1 MRVYPD
7 HYIDRRSG
15 TVQSERL
22 FRDNLV
28 NFIYSG
34 VRENAG
40 FCFNLITSGRASAL
54 LSYLNFDFTFNQNGR
69 KVERFIHELNINMSE
84 CLLPPES
91 FKTAK
96 EVFQRQIR
104 YWECRPML
112 SLPSDSTIVVSPS
125 DSKVLVGALS
135 PDKPLFI
142 KEKFFQY
149 RELLEKEK
157 LDAMLI
163 ALPDQWH
170 GIIYSEVANKKIN
183 VYGEKPICRTI
194 KDGQTIVS
202 AVKNNKITWQT
213 GSWQRSQA
221 NFHRGAELAINGRVG
236 KLKYIEAGLPDGNRG
251 IGTPPVMDVP
261 PELNWEMWLGPAL
274 KVPYRGVSHWDWRW
288 ILDYSGG
295 QLTDWAGH
303 HIDIANWG
311 AGLEH
316 TGPVEISGSG
326 IYPPDGIFNAPVE
339 YDFLCKYANGIEM
352 RVANASRLPLGM
364 GTTWHGDLGWVH
376 VDRGNKISASD
387 PKILEE
393 VIGENETHLYKS
405 ENHYQ
410 NFVDCVRSGKE
421 TIAPVDVAYRAI
433 SVALLGEIAMTTGQT
448 IKWDPD
454 KEEIIGNDRASRM
467 LSRPYRQPWT
477 LPTI

>member
-1 MRVYPD
+1 MS
-7 HYIDRRSG
+7 HKSSRRDFVKRSAAA
-15 TVQSERL
+15 V
-22 FRDNLV
+22 
-28 NFIYSG
+28 
-34 VRENAG
+34 AG
-40 FCFNLITSGRASAL
+40 IIVFPQIIPSTAL
-54 LSYLNFDFTFNQNGR
+54 GMGG
-69 KVERFIHELNINMSE
+69 K
-84 CLLPPES
+84 LPPSDRIVFGIIGTGSQGMSDCRDFLRLKNEVQFVALCDVDS
-91 FKTAK
+91 KRLAGAK
-96 EVFQRQIR
+96 ETIEKAGN
-104 YWECRPML
+104 YKGCRTYV
-112 SLPSDSTIVVSPS
+112 D
-125 DSKVLVGALS
+125 
-135 PDKPLFI
+135 
-142 KEKFFQY
+142 Y

-163 ALPDQWH
+163 ALPDHWH

-194 KDGQTIVS
+194 RDGQTIVN
-202 AVKNNKITWQT
+202 AVKNNNITWQT
-213 GSWQRSQA
+213 GSWQRSQP

-236 KLKYIEAGLPDGNRG
+236 KLKYIEVGLPDGNKG

-261 PELNWEMWLGPAL
+261 AELNWEMWLGPAL

-316 TGPVEISGSG
+316 TGPVEITGSG
-326 IYPPDGIFNAPVE
+326 IYPAEGIFNVPVE
-339 YDFLCKYANGIEM
+339 YDFLCKYENGIEM

-376 VDRGNKISASD
+376 VDRGNRISASD

-405 ENHYQ
+405 DNHYQ
-410 NFVDCVRSGKE
+410 NFVDCVRSKKE

-433 SVALLGEIAMTTGQT
+433 SVALLGEIAMTTGQV
-448 IKWDPD
+448 IKWDPA
-454 KEEIIGNDRASRM
+454 KEEIIGNPRASRM

-477 LPTI
+477 LPTV